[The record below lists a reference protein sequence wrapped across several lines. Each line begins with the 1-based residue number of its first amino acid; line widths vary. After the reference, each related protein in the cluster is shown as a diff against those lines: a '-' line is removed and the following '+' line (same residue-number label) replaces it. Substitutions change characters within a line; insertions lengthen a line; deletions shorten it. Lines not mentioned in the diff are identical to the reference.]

1 MNLYVRKCTNITG
14 EKWNNYTEHKSKFRV
29 NYYDILLSSIIILSY
44 DYYSNNILLEIQTE
58 STKFSSHI
66 LIVLIDQVHYTNTNK
81 CSHLC
86 YYV

>member
-1 MNLYVRKCTNITG
+1 MNLYVRKCTNII
-14 EKWNNYTEHKSKFRV
+14 EENNERNDPEHKSRLRV
-29 NYYDILLSSIIILSY
+29 NYCNILLSSIIIFY

-58 STKFSSHI
+58 STKFNSHI